1 LRNTKFSLISILL
14 VLIIIIL
21 SVILFILNSN
31 LGDFSTK
38 NENLSAELDAYKVT
52 SLELEERVNKI
63 TNNYGSGGGTI
74 KRVFETADGSDVV
87 DMVDFFSFDRYHL
100 VYFSKNQIDTPFKWE
115 TKNKGSV
122 IFNNYHFEFEATTVD
137 TYVSK
142 PYDLNTNILK
152 MTGLAK
158 VNFSF
163 NVNGLGEIVPVDKTG
178 DVAGVAEFEIVKYQL
193 EVTDSGL
200 GEANINDTFDLKII
214 PNSVEAA
221 GLYSVF
227 GEDEVLS
234 GRLELS
240 EITIDKSER

>member
-1 LRNTKFSLISILL
+1 MRYKKFSLITVLL
-14 VLIIIIL
+14 FLTIVIL
-21 SVILFILNSN
+21 SVILFLFNSTLN
-31 LGDFSTK
+31 DFSID
-38 NENLSAELDAYKVT
+38 NENLSAELDAYKIT

-87 DMVDFFSFDRYHL
+87 EMTDFFSFDRYHL

-115 TKNKGSV
+115 TQNNGSV
-122 IFNNYHFEFEATTVD
+122 IFNNRHFEFKATTVD
-137 TYVSK
+137 TYASK

-152 MTGLAK
+152 MTGLAQ
-158 VNFSF
+158 VNFKF
-163 NVNGLGEIVPVDKTG
+163 NIDKTGDVVPVDKTG
-178 DVAGVAEFEIVKYQL
+178 DVSGIAEFEIVKYQL

-227 GEDEVLS
+227 GEDEILS